1 MYYYARMASPLGD
14 MLLQATATG
23 LAGLY
28 FADQKDAPVLAGLQ
42 LPEVRF
48 TDPRAGLKDGA
59 PISRFKVLLQ
69 TAEQSPNRGHTLD
82 LFTDSRSDSSTL
94 CTSQSMTSDLGS
106 GFHEEDEAV
115 CVTETEPSVSQP
127 PLARRHETALCGPLV
142 WLQTDTPAYARGRME
157 EARNQLEEYF
167 SGQRQHFELELDLAA
182 RGTPFQRAIW
192 QALLKVPYGKVL
204 TYGELGRQAGLSAGH
219 GRAIGAAVGRNPL
232 TIIVPCHRIVAS
244 GALLNG
250 YSGGLHRKLALLQLE
265 GVACAAG

>member
-1 MYYYARMASPLGD
+1 MHYYAQMVSPLGD
-14 MLLQATATG
+14 MLLQATTTG

-28 FADQKDAPVLAGLQ
+28 FVDQKDAPALAGLSP
-42 LPEVRF
+42 PEVRF

-59 PISRFKVLLQ
+59 PISRFKVLPQ
-69 TAEQSPNRGHTLD
+69 TAEQSPNKRDSLD
-82 LFTDSRSDSSTL
+82 LFSYGGSDASTL
-94 CTSQSMTSDLGS
+94 SSSQSVVSNLGS
-106 GFHEEDEAV
+106 GFHGEDEAV
-115 CVTETEPSVSQP
+115 CVTEAEPAVSQP
-127 PLARRHETALCGPLV
+127 PLARRHQTAQCGPLV
-142 WLQTDTPAYARGRME
+142 WLQTDTPADVQGRTE
-157 EARNQLEEYF
+157 EARNQLDEYF

-182 RGTPFQRAIW
+182 RGTPFQRTIW

-204 TYGELGRQAGLSAGH
+204 TYGELGRQAGLAAGH
-219 GRAIGAAVGRNPL
+219 GRAIGSAVGRNPL

>member
-1 MYYYARMASPLGD
+1 MNYYAQMASPLGD
-14 MLLQATATG
+14 MLLQATTTG

-28 FADQKDAPVLAGLQ
+28 FVDQKDAPIMAGVQ
-42 LPEVRF
+42 PPKARF

-69 TAEQSPNRGHTLD
+69 AAHKAPIQAESPD
-82 LFTDSRSDSSTL
+82 LFTDSRPEVSS
-94 CTSQSMTSDLGS
+94 SSVSRPVASGLGS
-106 GFHEEDEAV
+106 SFQGEDDAV
-115 CVTETEPSVSQP
+115 SVTEEPPVLQP
-127 PLARRHETALCGPLV
+127 RLDQRRSGAQCGPLV
-142 WLQTDTPAYARGRME
+142 WQQTEIPPDVQGRIE
-157 EARNQLEEYF
+157 EARNQLDEYF
-167 SGQRQHFELELDLAA
+167 SGRRQNFDLELDLAA
-182 RGTPFQRAIW
+182 RGTPFQRTIW

-204 TYGELGRQAGLSAGH
+204 TYGELGRQAGLPAGH
-219 GRAIGAAVGRNPL
+219 GRAIGSAVGRNPL